1 MAERKAVVHQD
12 LQNVLHPVVPHR
24 QLESEPLV
32 IVEGRG
38 STVVDADGTEYLDAM
53 AGLWCVNVGYGRTEL
68 AEVAAAQMRALP
80 YYPHTAMN
88 APAAALAER
97 VNGLLGG
104 DNHVYFVASGSE
116 ANEAGFKIA
125 RQYMKHE
132 HPGQLRYKT
141 ITRYL
146 GYHGTTLA
154 TLAAG
159 GMGDRKMKF
168 EPLGGNDFVHVA
180 PPYCYRCPFGLTYP
194 SCELACVKN
203 IEATIQGEGPDTVAT
218 LLVEPVM
225 SAVGV
230 AVPPAEYLPEVAA
243 LAKKYGCLL
252 HIDEVINGFGRT
264 GAMFAHQH
272 YGVRPDM
279 VSIAKGLVSAYLPDR
294 RHGRAQR
301 GLPVLCGRAVRGPLQ
316 VFQISTYGGHP
327 VAAAVAG
334 RNIDIILRERLVER
348 AAENGAYLLDRLR
361 TLEKHP
367 WVGDVRG
374 KGLLAGVEL
383 VKDRRTKEVV
393 GADRITRVVDFA
405 RHRGVI
411 VGRSGGGRHLGSVI
425 VLSPPLVITR
435 AEIDRVVAVLDD
447 ATVVRNEVFRVLCG
461 RAVRE
466 PSGLSDL
473 STYGGHP
480 GRCRRGRPQHRHH
493 PERAPRSSAR
503 PSNGA
508 APLPRPAPHARRS
521 TRGWATFAAKG
532 SWPGWS
538 WSRIAAPKRSSG
550 PIGSRAIRWTSPAS
564 RA

>member
-1 MAERKAVVHQD
+1 MTSPDVATTVAERKAVVQQD

-203 IEATIQGEGPDTVAT
+203 IEATIQGEGPDTVST
-218 LLVEPVM
+218 VLVEPIM

-230 AVPPAEYLPEVAA
+230 AVPPDEYLPEVAA
-243 LAKKYGCLL
+243 IEKKYGCLL

-279 VSIAKGLVSAYLPDR
+279 VSIAKGLVSAYLPI
-294 RHGRAQR
+294 AAT
-301 GLPVLCGRAVRGPLQ
+301 VVRNEVFQSFVGEPSENRQ

-393 GADRITRVVDFA
+393 GADRITRLVDFA

-447 ATVVRNEVFRVLCG
+447 A
-461 RAVRE
+461 
-466 PSGLSDL
+466 
-473 STYGGHP
+473 
-480 GRCRRGRPQHRHH
+480 
-493 PERAPRSSAR
+493 
-503 PSNGA
+503 
-508 APLPRPAPHARRS
+508 
-521 TRGWATFAAKG
+521 
-532 SWPGWS
+532 
-538 WSRIAAPKRSSG
+538 IADMGK
-550 PIGSRAIRWTSPAS
+550 TLLAS
-564 RA
+564 

>member
-1 MAERKAVVHQD
+1 
-12 LQNVLHPVVPHR
+12 
-24 QLESEPLV
+24 
-32 IVEGRG
+32 
-38 STVVDADGTEYLDAM
+38 
-53 AGLWCVNVGYGRTEL
+53 
-68 AEVAAAQMRALP
+68 
-80 YYPHTAMN
+80 
-88 APAAALAER
+88 
-97 VNGLLGG
+97 
-104 DNHVYFVASGSE
+104 
-116 ANEAGFKIA
+116 
-125 RQYMKHE
+125 
-132 HPGQLRYKT
+132 
-141 ITRYL
+141 
-146 GYHGTTLA
+146 LA

-279 VSIAKGLVSAYLPDR
+279 VSIAKGLVSAYLPI
-294 RHGRAQR
+294 AAT
-301 GLPVLCGRAVRGPLQ
+301 VVRNEVFKSFVGEPSENRQ

-393 GADRITRVVDFA
+393 GADRITRLVDFA

-447 ATVVRNEVFRVLCG
+447 A
-461 RAVRE
+461 
-466 PSGLSDL
+466 
-473 STYGGHP
+473 
-480 GRCRRGRPQHRHH
+480 
-493 PERAPRSSAR
+493 
-503 PSNGA
+503 
-508 APLPRPAPHARRS
+508 
-521 TRGWATFAAKG
+521 
-532 SWPGWS
+532 
-538 WSRIAAPKRSSG
+538 IADMGK
-550 PIGSRAIRWTSPAS
+550 TLLAS
-564 RA
+564 